1 MMKVGMS
8 IVNKGVALKRYS
20 LILVVFLIM
29 MCLSFH
35 FQFNEA
41 NASTKSDKLDVQ
53 QTSQQPVVKQQ
64 NKSVNVSKDKVVAT
78 QTKVQTPSKVTNR
91 NQASLQKTMAPSKR
105 AHVTSTHVT
114 PKSTKVKPSSQ
125 NFSKQKQPTNK
136 KLSQQIKTTKASK
149 VTRTQSARPQLLA
162 QTTKTKVSQL
172 RQKYRQVNHLRKWQL

>member
-78 QTKVQTPSKVTNR
+78 QTKVKQIAIKLRYKRQWHLLNEHML
-91 NQASLQKTMAPSKR
+91 LQHM
-105 AHVTSTHVT
+105 
-114 PKSTKVKPSSQ
+114 
-125 NFSKQKQPTNK
+125 
-136 KLSQQIKTTKASK
+136 
-149 VTRTQSARPQLLA
+149 
-162 QTTKTKVSQL
+162 
-172 RQKYRQVNHLRKWQL
+172 